1 MGLASDTEGDY
12 ENFLMAMG
20 IDADMIDAIDA
31 VGGPPS
37 LGDMRD
43 AIERSTFEELVEA
56 REAMRAGVRE
66 CVARLPLCVVTDPDL
81 RVVEIRRATHRMR
94 AGVRIGQRSCDWAP
108 RRTGGC
114 TRPRAQF
121 CRGFGSWLTVSR
133 PGTRRV
139 ALW

>member
-56 REAMRAGVRE
+56 REAMRAGFRE
-66 CVARLPLCVVTDPDL
+66 YVARLPSSPILTFVLSRFDEPRTECELACALASGLATGHRGEQADAQDL
-81 RVVEIRRATHRMR
+81 GHSSA
-94 AGVRIGQRSCDWAP
+94 
-108 RRTGGC
+108 
-114 TRPRAQF
+114 
-121 CRGFGSWLTVSR
+121 
-133 PGTRRV
+133 V
-139 ALW
+139 ALVAG